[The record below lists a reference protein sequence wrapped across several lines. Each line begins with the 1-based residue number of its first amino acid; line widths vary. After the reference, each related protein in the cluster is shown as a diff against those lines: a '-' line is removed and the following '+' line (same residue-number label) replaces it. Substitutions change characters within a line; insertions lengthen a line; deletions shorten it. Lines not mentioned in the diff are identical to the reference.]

1 MISVLYVALLP
12 VSLVSHQA
20 IIPANWYL
28 QCDSGLMYMSCNKI
42 RTTVPFQ
49 GRGKMKYL
57 WIVGMLTNGLR
68 LMGDFVVGDDQHGS
82 C

>member
-1 MISVLYVALLP
+1 
-12 VSLVSHQA
+12 
-20 IIPANWYL
+20 
-28 QCDSGLMYMSCNKI
+28 
-42 RTTVPFQ
+42 
-49 GRGKMKYL
+49 MKYL